1 MKRSKRYREAA
12 EKIEAGKLYGLREAV
27 ELFKQVATAKFNES
41 IEVHVRLGIDP
52 RHADQQVRS
61 TVSLPHGTG
70 VTKKVLVITQGEKIK
85 EAQDAGADIVG
96 GDDIVQQIQGG
107 FMDFDAVIATPD
119 MMKSVGRLGKVL
131 GPRGLMPSA
140 KTGTVTFE
148 LTSAVKEIKAGRV
161 EFRADKTGITHNAA
175 GRRDFSVD
183 DLYDNVKALLQA
195 IYRARPASASA
206 GGFSPLYV
214 FYYFNYHC
222 GTIVVQ
228 APHAILCFFSSPV
241 SSSRLSFI
249 V

>member
-12 EKIEAGKLYGLREAV
+12 AKIEAGKLYGLREAV
-27 ELFKQVATAKFNES
+27 ELFKSVATAKFNES

-70 VTKKVLVITQGEKIK
+70 VTKKVLVITQGEKVK

-96 GDDIVQQIQGG
+96 GEELVQQIQGG

-148 LTSAVKEIKAGRV
+148 LADTVKEIKAGRV
-161 EFRADKTGITHNAA
+161 EFRADKAGITHNAA
-175 GRRDFSVD
+175 GRRDFSTD
-183 DLYDNVKALLQA
+183 DLFDNVKALLQA
-195 IYRARPASASA
+195 IYRARPASVK
-206 GGFSPLYV
+206 GTYV
-214 FYYFNYHC
+214 KSIAIAPTM
-222 GTIVVQ
+222 GPGIAIDPAQ
-228 APHAILCFFSSPV
+228 AQKELAL
-241 SSSRLSFI
+241 
-249 V
+249 

>member
-1 MKRSKRYREAA
+1 MKRSKRYNEAA
-12 EKIEAGKLYGLREAV
+12 AKIEAGKLYGLREAV
-27 ELFKQVATAKFNES
+27 ELFKSIATAKFNES

-131 GPRGLMPSA
+131 GPS
-140 KTGTVTFE
+140 GTVTFE
-148 LTSAVKEIKAGRV
+148 LASAVKEIKAGRV
-161 EFRADKTGITHNAA
+161 EFRADKAGITHNAA
-175 GRRDFSVD
+175 GKKEFSTD
-183 DLYDNVKALLQA
+183 QLYENVKALLAA
-195 IYRARPASASA
+195 IYKVRPASVK
-206 GGFSPLYV
+206 GTYV
-214 FYYFNYHC
+214 KS
-222 GTIVVQ
+222 IAI
-228 APHAILCFFSSPV
+228 APTMGPGIAVDPALAQKE
-241 SSSRLSFI
+241 LAL
-249 V
+249 

>member
-1 MKRSKRYREAA
+1 MKHSKRYRAA
-12 EKIEAGKLYGLREAV
+12 LEKVEAGKLYGLREAV
-27 ELFKQVATAKFNES
+27 ELFKEIATAKFNES

-70 VTKKVLVITQGEKIK
+70 VTKKVLVIAAGEKIK

-96 GDDIVQQIQGG
+96 GEDMVQQIQGG

-140 KTGTVTFE
+140 KTGTVTFD
-148 LTSAVKEIKAGRV
+148 LASAVQEIKAGRV

-195 IYRARPASASA
+195 IYRARPASVK
-206 GGFSPLYV
+206 GTYV
-214 FYYFNYHC
+214 KSIAIAPTM
-222 GTIVVQ
+222 GPGIAIDPALVQ
-228 APHAILCFFSSPV
+228 KELAL
-241 SSSRLSFI
+241 
-249 V
+249 

>member
-12 EKIEAGKLYGLREAV
+12 AKIEEGKLYGLREAV
-27 ELFKQVATAKFNES
+27 DLFKQVATAKFNES

-70 VTKKVLVITQGEKIK
+70 VTKRVLVITQGEKIK

-148 LTSAVKEIKAGRV
+148 LASAVKEIKAGRV

-175 GRRDFSVD
+175 GRRDFSAD

-195 IYRARPASASA
+195 IYRARPASVK
-206 GGFSPLYV
+206 GTYV
-214 FYYFNYHC
+214 KS
-222 GTIVVQ
+222 IAI
-228 APHAILCFFSSPV
+228 APTMGPGIPV
-241 SSSRLSFI
+241 DTAAAQKELAL
-249 V
+249 

>member
-12 EKIEAGKLYGLREAV
+12 AKIEAGKLYGLREAV
-27 ELFKQVATAKFNES
+27 ELFKGIATAKFNES

-96 GDDIVQQIQGG
+96 GEEMVAQIQGG

-148 LTSAVKEIKAGRV
+148 LANAVKEIKAGRV
-161 EFRADKTGITHNAA
+161 EFRADKAGITHNAA
-175 GRRDFSVD
+175 GRKNFSVD

-195 IYRARPASASA
+195 IYRARPASVK
-206 GGFSPLYV
+206 GTYV
-214 FYYFNYHC
+214 RS
-222 GTIVVQ
+222 IAI
-228 APHAILCFFSSPV
+228 APTMGPGIAVDPAAAQKELA
-241 SSSRLSFI
+241 L
-249 V
+249 

>member
-1 MKRSKRYREAA
+1 MKRSKRYKEAA
-12 EKIEAGKLYGLREAV
+12 SKIEAGKLYGLREAV

-70 VTKKVLVITQGEKIK
+70 ITKKVLVITQGEKIK

-96 GDDIVQQIQGG
+96 GEELVQQIQGG

-148 LTSAVKEIKAGRV
+148 LASAVKEIKAGRV

-175 GRRDFSVD
+175 GRRDFP
-183 DLYDNVKALLQA
+183 LM
-195 IYRARPASASA
+195 IYTTTLR
-206 GGFSPLYV
+206 
-214 FYYFNYHC
+214 HC
-222 GTIVVQ
+222 FRQFTE
-228 APHAILCFFSSPV
+228 
-241 SSSRLSFI
+241 
-249 V
+249 

>member
-12 EKIEAGKLYGLREAV
+12 AKIEAGKLYGLREAV
-27 ELFKQVATAKFNES
+27 ELFKSVATAKFNES

-70 VTKKVLVITQGEKIK
+70 VTKKVLVITQGEKVK

-96 GDDIVQQIQGG
+96 DEELVQQIQGG

-148 LTSAVKEIKAGRV
+148 LADAVKEIKAGRV
-161 EFRADKTGITHNAA
+161 EFRADKAGITHNAA
-175 GRRDFSVD
+175 GRRDFSTD
-183 DLYDNVKALLQA
+183 DLFDNVKALLQA
-195 IYRARPASASA
+195 IYRARPASVK
-206 GGFSPLYV
+206 GTYV
-214 FYYFNYHC
+214 KSIAIAPTM
-222 GTIVVQ
+222 GPGIAIDPAQ
-228 APHAILCFFSSPV
+228 AQKELAL
-241 SSSRLSFI
+241 
-249 V
+249 

>member
-12 EKIEAGKLYGLREAV
+12 AKIEEGKLYGLREAV
-27 ELFKQVATAKFNES
+27 ELFKAVSTAKFNES

-70 VTKKVLVITQGEKIK
+70 VTKRVLVITQGEKIK

-96 GDDIVQQIQGG
+96 GDEIVQQIQGG

-148 LTSAVKEIKAGRV
+148 LTAAVKEIKAGRV

-175 GRRDFSVD
+175 GKRDFSVD
-183 DLYDNVKALLQA
+183 ELYDNVKALLQA
-195 IYRARPASASA
+195 IYRARPASVK
-206 GGFSPLYV
+206 GTYV
-214 FYYFNYHC
+214 RSIAIAPTM
-222 GTIVVQ
+222 GPGIAVDPAQ
-228 APHAILCFFSSPV
+228 AQKELAL
-241 SSSRLSFI
+241 
-249 V
+249 

>member
-12 EKIEAGKLYGLREAV
+12 AKIEEGKLYGLREAV
-27 ELFKQVATAKFNES
+27 DLFKQIATAKFNES

-70 VTKKVLVITQGEKIK
+70 VTKRVLVITQGEKIK

-96 GDDIVQQIQGG
+96 GDDVVQQIQGG

-148 LTSAVKEIKAGRV
+148 LASAVKEIKAGRV

-175 GRRDFSVD
+175 GRRDFSAD

-195 IYRARPASASA
+195 IYRARPASVK
-206 GGFSPLYV
+206 GTYV
-214 FYYFNYHC
+214 RS
-222 GTIVVQ
+222 IAI
-228 APHAILCFFSSPV
+228 APTMGPGIPIDTALAQKE
-241 SSSRLSFI
+241 LAL
-249 V
+249 